1 MVWGLVADSGPEK
14 ILKFLD
20 GTGKNTSVLF
30 VGASTHI
37 EFGKIIRQIR
47 MHNPDCEITFS
58 DIHESILRKR
68 EEFVQDGVRFEQM
81 NILQTPDEEPF
92 WDCVVAFGLFSPSVL
107 RENEPEIALE
117 NIIKITKD
125 KGFITISTHERNAL
139 NFEKMLANFNHL
151 LTYEKWSGYA
161 SHVPDK
167 HQFFRGWKRPN
178 PITGHYYRG
187 YEEYDRGL
195 DAYKAYLEKEGDRR
209 TNFYITKSHD

>member
-1 MVWGLVADSGPEK
+1 MVWGLVADGGPEK

-20 GTGKNTSVLF
+20 ETGKNTPVLF

-37 EFGKIIRQIR
+37 DFGSIIRQIR
-47 MHNPDCEITFS
+47 RHNPNCEITFS
-58 DIHESILRKR
+58 DKHESILIMR
-68 EEFVQDGVRFEQM
+68 EEFVQDGVKFEQM
-81 NILQTPDEEPF
+81 NILETPDEEPF

-107 RENEPEIALE
+107 RENESEIALE

-139 NFEKMLANFNHL
+139 NFEKMLVNFNHL

-161 SHVPDK
+161 SHVPGK
-167 HQFFRGWKRPN
+167 HQFIRGWKQPN
-178 PITGHYYRG
+178 PATGHYYRG

-209 TNFYITKSHD
+209 TNFYITKSNN

>member
-1 MVWGLVADSGPEK
+1 MVWGLVADGGPEK
-14 ILKFLD
+14 ILNFLD
-20 GTGKNTSVLF
+20 GTEKNTSVLF
-30 VGASTHI
+30 VGTSTHI
-37 EFGKIIRQIR
+37 DFGTIIRRIR
-47 MHNPDCEITFS
+47 SYNPNCEITFS

-139 NFEKMLANFNHL
+139 NFEKMLTNFNHL
-151 LTYEKWSGYA
+151 LTYEKLSGYA
-161 SHVPDK
+161 SHVPSK
-167 HQFFRGWKRPN
+167 HQFLRAWKRHD
-178 PITGHYYRG
+178 PITGHYYPG

-195 DAYKAYLEKEGDRR
+195 DAYIAYLEKEGDRR
-209 TNFYITKSHD
+209 TNFYITKNSN